1 MAGIRRIQLVLP
13 ICGLI
18 VLELAA
24 LYLTYRLVGS
34 LLSAAGGGTVS
45 LPVVVIAGAL
55 LIAKSG
61 ATFAISSR
69 LYTIF
74 AELEQHLR
82 QRLVS
87 CAESARSPA
96 LRSRSVE
103 TISHEINVY
112 PHNIAYGVVQQAS
125 RLVTDGI
132 LAISVLLVLLLGSPV
147 MTLCVAAL
155 LGVIGLL
162 IGGQMLRMSR
172 RYGRICDEGTVA
184 LVNHMGRYFSGR
196 NEIESGPSK
205 VWFRREADAISMRLV
220 GARARFNFITLV
232 PRLAFDSAVGAAL
245 VLVVLVA
252 STGIGSLR
260 QADLAMGLAGALKLA
275 PYLSSIVAILMQLGF
290 SRAIIDGFHRALDW
304 RASGDKAERGL
315 SAEFRRESG
324 RVAGWISIGA
334 NRIPAS
340 AGDVIVVKGRSGS
353 GKTTLAEY
361 LCDVMR
367 GRANPPAR
375 QGHPELHPADKE
387 LSLAYCSQF
396 PTVLPAPLLEN
407 LAAGGEAS
415 SLLARLIER
424 YGLMHLGEVAVLNE
438 TSLSGGERQRIGLIR
453 VLARDLD
460 VAILDEPTASVGELY
475 RGRVLED
482 VIGLA
487 ERGTLVVVVTHEA
500 IFDEVASRLVE
511 LE

>member
-1 MAGIRRIQLVLP
+1 MAGIRRSQLVMP

-34 LLSAAGGGTVS
+34 LLSAASGGTVS
-45 LPVVVIAGAL
+45 LSAVVGSGVL
-55 LIAKSG
+55 LVAKSA
-61 ATFAISSR
+61 ATFAISSH

-74 AELEQHLR
+74 AELEQRLR
-82 QRLVS
+82 QHLVS
-87 CAESARSPA
+87 AAESARSPA

-125 RLVTDGI
+125 RLFTDGV
-132 LAISVLLVLLLGSPV
+132 LAASVLIVLLLGSPV
-147 MTLCVAAL
+147 MTLCVTLL

-162 IGGQMLRMSR
+162 LGGQMLRMSR
-172 RYGRICDEGTVA
+172 RYGKICDEGTVA

-205 VWFRREADAISMRLV
+205 IWFRRESDTISRRLV
-220 GARARFNFITLV
+220 RARARFNFITLV

-245 VLVVLVA
+245 VLVVVVA
-252 STGIGSLR
+252 AAGIGTLG
-260 QADLAMGLAGALKLA
+260 QTDLAMGLAGALKLA

-304 RASGDKAERGL
+304 RVSREKGERGL
-315 SAEFRRESG
+315 GAEFFREGG
-324 RVAGWISIGA
+324 RVVGWMAVGT

-340 AGDVIVVKGRSGS
+340 GGDVIVVKGRSGS

-367 GRANPPAR
+367 GRAEPSLRAGR
-375 QGHPELHPADKE
+375 GQSRPELR
-387 LSLAYCSQF
+387 LAYCSQF

-407 LAAGGEAS
+407 LAAGGDVPS
-415 SLLARLIER
+415 SLSLLIER
-424 YGLMHLGEVAVLNE
+424 YGLAHLGGVSVLNE

-460 VAILDEPTASVGELY
+460 VAILDEPTASVGALY
-475 RGRVLED
+475 RSRVLED

-487 ERGTLVVVVTHEA
+487 KRGTLVVVVTHEST
-500 IFDEVASRLVE
+500 FDEVASRLLE